1 MEKFDSANNLLAQVN
16 KAESATINQS
26 EDPKQI
32 VTTVHAT
39 NVNVLER
46 FAAFITED
54 HKKKFSSI

>member
-1 MEKFDSANNLLAQVN
+1 MEILN
-16 KAESATINQS
+16 KVVDKVESATINQS

-39 NVNVLER
+39 NDNVLER

>member
-1 MEKFDSANNLLAQVN
+1 MEKFDGTNNLLAQID
-16 KAESATINQS
+16 KAESATIDQS
-26 EDPKQI
+26 KDPKQI

-54 HKKKFSSI
+54 HKKR